1 MLNLKS
7 IENLSDLNNIPKLC
21 PSITLIFLM
30 LLGGVAER
38 WVNIGLFFFKAWA
51 AYKTTISKKFSLTVL
66 FSVAYVLYLAFE
78 EGSP

>member
-1 MLNLKS
+1 MHIYINIYRLHLKLTWWPIMQKVRS
-7 IENLSDLNNIPKLC
+7 S
-21 PSITLIFLM
+21 
-30 LLGGVAER
+30 
-38 WVNIGLFFFKAWA
+38 LFFIAWA

>member
-38 WVNIGLFFFKAWA
+38 WVNIGLFFFKENYMTTQVIMVTWVTKKKGLKALSPK
-51 AYKTTISKKFSLTVL
+51 AYGSKK
-66 FSVAYVLYLAFE
+66 
-78 EGSP
+78 